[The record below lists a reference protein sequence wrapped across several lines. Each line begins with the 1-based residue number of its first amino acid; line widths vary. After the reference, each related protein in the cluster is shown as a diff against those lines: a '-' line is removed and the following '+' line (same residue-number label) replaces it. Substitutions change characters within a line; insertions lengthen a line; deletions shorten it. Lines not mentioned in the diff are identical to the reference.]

1 MSLTEAYNSRPGG
14 LYDSS
19 VAPSATRNGK
29 IFMPIQAI
37 ESQRLYRQISSQLRT
52 LILDGEFPVGSR
64 LPAERNLAVQL
75 GVSRP
80 SLREAL
86 IALEVEG
93 YIEVRMGSGIYVCEP
108 PSPSSGGFDLSGE
121 EGPLELI
128 RARAVVEGEIAAIA
142 AKTGRKPQFDAV
154 EEAIE
159 MMEAAASA
167 GVTPIDADRLFH
179 LRIAEATGNSVLVGV
194 VGRLFDA
201 RLGPLFDQL
210 HSHFETPE
218 VWAQAIAEHREVL
231 KALRAK
237 DPALARAAIQ
247 KHMDI
252 AYKRLTSSL
261 TRVPKKPAAPVRS
274 AKRVNGST
282 PKTRSGATRKKGG

>member
-1 MSLTEAYNSRPGG
+1 MLRAVSNKKRKL
-14 LYDSS
+14 
-19 VAPSATRNGK
+19 
-29 IFMPIQAI
+29 FMPIQAI

-64 LPAERNLAVQL
+64 LPAERDLAVQL

-108 PSPSSGGFDLSGE
+108 PSPAAGGGFDLSGE

-154 EEAIE
+154 EEAIQ
-159 MMEAAASA
+159 MMEAAAGA

-210 HSHFETPE
+210 HSHFETPD

-237 DPALARAAIQ
+237 DPAQARAALQ

-261 TRVPKKPAAPVRS
+261 TRAPKKTAARS
-274 AKRVNGST
+274 VKRVNGST
-282 PKTRSGATRKKGG
+282 AKVRSSARRKKGS

>member
-1 MSLTEAYNSRPGG
+1 MLRAVSNKKRKL
-14 LYDSS
+14 
-19 VAPSATRNGK
+19 
-29 IFMPIQAI
+29 FMPIQAI

-64 LPAERNLAVQL
+64 LPAERDLAVQL

-108 PSPSSGGFDLSGE
+108 PSPAGGGFDLSGE

-154 EEAIE
+154 EEAIQ
-159 MMEAAASA
+159 MMEAAAGA

-210 HSHFETPE
+210 HSHFETPD

-237 DPALARAAIQ
+237 DPAQARAALQ

-261 TRVPKKPAAPVRS
+261 TRAPKKTAARS
-274 AKRVNGST
+274 VKRVNGST
-282 PKTRSGATRKKGG
+282 AKVRSSATRKKGS

>member
-1 MSLTEAYNSRPGG
+1 
-14 LYDSS
+14 
-19 VAPSATRNGK
+19 
-29 IFMPIQAI
+29 MPIQAI
-37 ESQRLYRQISSQLRT
+37 ESQRLYRQISSQLRS

-64 LPAERNLAVQL
+64 LPAERDLAVQL

-108 PSPSSGGFDLSGE
+108 PSPAAAGFDLSGE

-142 AKTGRKPQFDAV
+142 AKSGRKPQFDAV

-159 MMEAAASA
+159 MMEADANA
-167 GVTPIDADRLFH
+167 GVKPLDADRLFH
-179 LRIAEATGNSVLVGV
+179 IRIAEATGNSVLVGV

-210 HSHFETPE
+210 HSHFETPD

-237 DPALARAAIQ
+237 DPVLARVAIQ
-247 KHMDI
+247 KHMDV
-252 AYKRLTSSL
+252 AYRRLTSSL
-261 TRVPKKPAAPVRS
+261 TRAPKKAAAAAAAVRS
-274 AKRVNGST
+274 TKRAI
-282 PKTRSGATRKKGG
+282 GATGATVKSRSTARKKGA